1 MFSKTLYSSL
11 LLAVLVSVS
20 ACSTTKQVNSQD
32 KTQPQANI
40 QQAQPP
46 KIPVIPSAKEVAQ
59 KEIES
64 NRKYVESQIVKKDGK
79 TTYFYDKEFNRVKR
93 KTADGFYRVVLG
105 KTTDGNC
112 VIQDFYAKT
121 NKKQSE
127 PAIYAQ
133 GNCDSGA
140 AEDIYDGAF
149 ISYDENQLIRDT
161 FYRFRK
167 GKMITAIDDEQYIEH
182 DPDTGSVTLVGTCPS
197 CKTKG
202 DIAIDMTAI
211 FNKNGSDKLNT
222 FVNDGQ
228 DQLIVETQ
236 FIDGQVDPKNSFFWL
251 NNERT
256 PLNSPLNRCNLYHE
270 CNEAQR
276 DALKGSQELYDDL
289 KKELIKLKV
298 F

>member
-46 KIPVIPSAKEVAQ
+46 EISAVIPSAKEVAQ

-105 KTTDGNC
+105 KTADGNC

-167 GKMITAIDDEQYIEH
+167 GKMITAINDEQYIEH
-182 DPDTGSVTLVGTCPS
+182 DPDTGSVTLVETCPS
-197 CKTKG
+197 CNTEG
-202 DIAIDMTAI
+202 DITIDMTAI
-211 FNKNGSDKLNT
+211 FNKNGSDKLNV
-222 FVNDGQ
+222 FANNGQ
-228 DQLIVETQ
+228 EQLITEAQ
-236 FIDGQVDPKNSFFWL
+236 FIDDPKNSFFWR

-256 PLNSPLNRCNLYHE
+256 PLNRCNPSPT
-270 CNEAQR
+270 CNGDTLE
-276 DALKGSQELYDDL
+276 GNQEIYDDL

>member
-105 KTTDGNC
+105 KTADGNC
-112 VIQDFYAKT
+112 IIQDFYAKT

-167 GKMITAIDDEQYIEH
+167 GKMITAIDDDKYIEC

-197 CKTKG
+197 CEIIT
-202 DIAIDMTAI
+202 TAT
-211 FNKNGSDKLNT
+211 FNKNGSGKLNT
-222 FVNDGQ
+222 FINDGQ

-236 FIDGQVDPKNSFFWL
+236 FIDGQVDPKNSFFWR

-256 PLNSPLNRCNLYHE
+256 PLNRCNLSHE

>member
-167 GKMITAIDDEQYIEH
+167 GKMITAIDDEKYIEH
-182 DPDTGSVTLVGTCPS
+182 DPDTGSVTLVGTCQS

-202 DIAIDMTAI
+202 DIAIVMTAI
-211 FNKNGSDKLNT
+211 FNKNGSDKLNIFIVT
-222 FVNDGQ
+222 NRQ
-228 DQLIVETQ
+228 ELLILETQ

-256 PLNSPLNRCNLYHE
+256 PLNRCNLSPE

-276 DALKGSQELYDDL
+276 DTFKGSQEIYDDL

>member
-105 KTTDGNC
+105 KTADGNC
-112 VIQDFYAKT
+112 IIQDFYAKT

-161 FYRFRK
+161 FFRFRK

-197 CKTKG
+197 CEI
-202 DIAIDMTAI
+202 IATAT

-236 FIDGQVDPKNSFFWL
+236 FIDGQVDPKNSFFWR

-256 PLNSPLNRCNLYHE
+256 PLNRCNLSHE

-276 DALKGSQELYDDL
+276 DALKGSQEMYDEL

>member
-40 QQAQPP
+40 QQAHPP

-79 TTYFYDKEFNRVKR
+79 TTYFYDKEFNRVKQ

-105 KTTDGNC
+105 KTANGNC
-112 VIQDFYAKT
+112 VVQDFYAKT
-121 NKKQSE
+121 NKKQVE

-149 ISYDENQLIRDT
+149 ISYDENQLIRDE
-161 FYRFRK
+161 FLRFRK
-167 GKMITAIDDEQYIEH
+167 GKMITAIDDDKYIEH
-182 DPDTGSVTLVGTCPS
+182 DPDTGSVTLVGTCTG
-197 CKTKG
+197 CT
-202 DIAIDMTAI
+202 IIETAI
-211 FNKNGSDKLNT
+211 FNKNGSGKLNT
-222 FVNDGQ
+222 FVNDRQ

-236 FIDGQVDPKNSFFWL
+236 FIDGQVDLKNSFFWR

-256 PLNSPLNRCNLYHE
+256 LLNICNPSPE
-270 CNEAQR
+270 CNWNT
-276 DALKGSQELYDDL
+276 LKGNQEIYDDL